1 MANGPFTRRN
11 LTNAIAALRSALS
24 AGTVAQEMRFGKK
37 LDRNTAA
44 LPASTTDILFTIT
57 GGRVAITSIIGEVT
71 TVIQT
76 QANATK
82 LQFDP
87 TDAGAT
93 QDLCATTDIT
103 ADAVGTMYSITGTP
117 ATALQDALN
126 FLSSN
131 KVLAQPL
138 ILKPGDILLNCA
150 ATNTGNVKWTIM
162 YIPLDSGATI
172 TVGGAA

>member
-1 MANGPFTRRN
+1 MAAGIPGT
-11 LTNAIAALRSALS
+11 ALAKD
-24 AGTVAQEMRFGKK
+24 QFGIKVS
-37 LDRNTAA
+37 RATAA
-44 LPASTTDILFTIT
+44 LPATTAAAIFTIA
-57 GGRVAITSIIGEVT
+57 GGKVAITAIYGEVT

-117 ATALQDALN
+117 SGVLSDALN
-126 FLSSN
+126 FLPPN
-131 KVLAQPL
+131 LHLVKPL
-138 ILKPGDILLNCA
+138 ILKPGGILLSCA
-150 ATNTGNVKWTIM
+150 ATNTGSVKWDIW
-162 YIPLDSGATI
+162 YVPLDTGASI
-172 TVGGAA
+172 AAA